1 MRLPQRL
8 ARQQSR
14 DIAWCKDPARR
25 QPAHELEVS
34 YDRPHAR

>member
-14 DIAWCKDPARR
+14 DTAWRKNPLWR
-25 QPAHELEVS
+25 QLVHKLEVS
-34 YDRPHAR
+34 YDRPYAR